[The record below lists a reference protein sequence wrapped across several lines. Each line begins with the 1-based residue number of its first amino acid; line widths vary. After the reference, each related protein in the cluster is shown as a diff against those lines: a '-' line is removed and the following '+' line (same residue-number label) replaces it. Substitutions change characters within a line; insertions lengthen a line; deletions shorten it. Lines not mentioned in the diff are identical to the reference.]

1 MFSRLSVIGGL
12 AKGRRLASL
21 HGRRMRPTSGLVR
34 EALFDILG
42 SDVEGCRF
50 LDVFAGT
57 GAVGIEAL
65 SRGAERL
72 TAIENHP
79 AAVRILTRNLEVCGF
94 RPQAEVIHFDAV
106 DALMMLNN
114 RNQLFDLV
122 FLDPPYGDPEG
133 LKALMTVAKYPVAAP
148 GALVVFEHFHKEEP
162 GQAFGRLSRHRIERW
177 GDTCLSF
184 YLQA

>member
-1 MFSRLSVIGGL
+1 MFSRLHVIGGL
-12 AKGRRLASL
+12 AKGRKLNSL
-21 HGRRMRPTSGLVR
+21 HGRKTRPTSGLVR

-72 TAIENHP
+72 TAIENNP
-79 AAVRILTRNLEVCGF
+79 AAVKVLYKNLELCGF
-94 RPQAEVIHFDAV
+94 KPQTEVVHFDAV

-114 RNQLFDLV
+114 RNQFFDIV
-122 FLDPPYGDPEG
+122 FMDPPYGDEQG
-133 LKALMTVAKYPVAAP
+133 LKALQTAARYPVAIA
-148 GALVVFEHFHKEEP
+148 GSLVIFEHFHKQDP
-162 GQAFGRLSRHRIERW
+162 GQAFGRLSRQRLERW

>member
-1 MFSRLSVIGGL
+1 MFSRLQVIAGL
-12 AKGRRLASL
+12 ARGRRLASL
-21 HGRRMRPTSGLVR
+21 HGRKTRPTSGLVR

-72 TAIENHP
+72 TSIENNP
-79 AAVRILTRNLEVCGF
+79 AAVRILMKNLEDCGL
-94 RPQAEVIHFDAV
+94 RPQTEVIQFDAV

-122 FLDPPYGDPEG
+122 FLDPPYGDPTG
-133 LKALMTVAKYPVAAP
+133 LKALMTVAKYAVAPA
-148 GALVVFEHFHKEEP
+148 GALVIYEHFHKEEP
-162 GQAFGRLSRHRIERW
+162 GQAFGRLSRQRLERW